1 MCSTQEAPPSQQKW
15 REGWFTIAK
24 AILGLNTSN
33 VCLPTTNDLV
43 VQADS
48 EKVFLMDGK
57 YYLIL
62 FTKEELLAAI
72 ENKLQSGL
80 DVFLAGF
87 NPSMEQLYYDFYNLV
102 LKTLQEKLEEV
113 EAAYVGRI
121 EMLRNLFIE
130 IEKQP
135 DSSIEEKEAEDFKEN
150 SKEVINFLLDCF
162 LSEDALSLQ
171 NLQKLSLPYNKWM
184 TILVSRLANKLSYWM
199 LVLSLNENVLKEGG
213 VVRFTVSTS
222 GDYQELSLLDGNPLN
237 DILEFYS
244 IWKAKIRLFV
254 DYPDA
259 DYPFESQLTL
269 SPEDLLNNRTKMM
282 EVLEGLPQ

>member
-1 MCSTQEAPPSQQKW
+1 MVTTTKEFKQDLL
-15 REGWFTIAK
+15 FNIAK
-24 AILGLNTSN
+24 AILGLNTPS

-43 VQADS
+43 VQADA
-48 EKVFLMDGK
+48 EKVFLMNGK

-62 FTKEELLAAI
+62 FRKEELLSAI

-80 DVFLAGF
+80 DVFLAEF
-87 NPSMEQLYYDFYNLV
+87 DSSMEQLYYNFYNLV
-102 LKTLQEKLEEV
+102 LKTLREKLEEV

-130 IEKQP
+130 TEKQS
-135 DSSIEEKEAEDFKEN
+135 DSSIEEKEAEDFKGN
-150 SKEVINFLLDCF
+150 SKEVINFLLNCF
-162 LSEDALSLQ
+162 LSEEALSLQ

-184 TILVSRLANKLSYWM
+184 TILVSRLAKKLSYWM
-199 LVLSLNENVLKEGG
+199 LVLSLDKNIFKDGG
-213 VVRFTVSTS
+213 VVRFNVSTN

-269 SPEDLLNNRTKMM
+269 SPEDLLNNKTKMM